1 MEKEKR
7 KEILI
12 KVFWVFIIGSFIG
25 CIVEMMV
32 CLVQKGHF
40 ELRQGVIYGPFLPVY
55 GMGAVVYFF
64 TIPKIKGTG
73 KVFLASM
80 ILGGVTE
87 YLFSYFQERWF
98 GTVSWDYSHL
108 WFNVNGRTSLLHCL
122 YWGGAGILFVKLVY
136 PFLNR
141 LIDKFKTKQAFR
153 YVTATFVIFMFFN
166 MCISSVAA
174 NRQYERM
181 QNIAATTSLD
191 QLMDQYY
198 PDYLLNTI
206 YSNKIVKMSIK

>member
-1 MEKEKR
+1 MEKEKI

-25 CIVEMMV
+25 CIVEMIV

-55 GMGAVVYFF
+55 GIGAVVYFF

-141 LIDKFKTKQAFR
+141 LIDKFKTRETFR
-153 YVTATFVIFMFFN
+153 YVTAAFVIFMFFN

>member
-1 MEKEKR
+1 MRKEKT
-7 KEILI
+7 KEIFI
-12 KVFWVFIIGSFIG
+12 KAFWVFIIGSFIG
-25 CIVEMMV
+25 CIVEMIV

-55 GMGAVVYFF
+55 GIGAVVYFF

-141 LIDKFKTKQAFR
+141 LIDKFKTRETFR
-153 YVTATFVIFMFFN
+153 YVTAAFVIFMFFN

>member
-1 MEKEKR
+1 MEKEKI
-7 KEILI
+7 KEIFI
-12 KVFWVFIIGSFIG
+12 KAFWVFIIGSFIG
-25 CIVEMMV
+25 CIVEMIV

-55 GMGAVVYFF
+55 GIGAVVYFL

-141 LIDKFKTKQAFR
+141 LIDKFKTRETFR

-206 YSNKIVKMSIK
+206 YPNKIVKMSIK

>member
-1 MEKEKR
+1 MEKEKI

-25 CIVEMMV
+25 CIVEMIV

-141 LIDKFKTKQAFR
+141 LIDKFKTRETFR

>member
-55 GMGAVVYFF
+55 GIGAVVYFF

-141 LIDKFKTKQAFR
+141 LIDKFKTRETFR